1 MNFAT
6 WSIRNPIPVIVLFT
20 LVTVT
25 GLWSFG
31 RLPIQDMPDVE
42 HPTVN
47 LELFQPGVTPSQLET
62 EVARPVEDAIAPL
75 DRLAHMMTTI
85 TDGRVGIQVG
95 FDLSKPLSEALSEV
109 GDAVDSVRS
118 TLPEDLQEPSVNAV
132 KVGGD
137 PILVYAVKSSQMD
150 EEALSWFLDDIVARR
165 VSKVTGVGRFL
176 RVGGVDREITI
187 EIDSE
192 AAMAIGVTPMIVSRA
207 LESMQKQLSG
217 GRGQFG
223 ERDQSVRV
231 SALVPNAESLEDF
244 AIALPNG
251 GYAKLREI
259 AQVRDGIRE
268 RVEVA
273 LLDGQAAVG
282 FKVFPAKGAD
292 VTTVAHEVKAG
303 LDALVA
309 ATSGLRVELL
319 SSTVDQ
325 TLKQYDGS
333 MHMLYEGGALAMVV
347 VWLFLRDW
355 RATAVAAVALPLS
368 ILPVFVGMD
377 ALGFSLNTLTL
388 LALAVT
394 IGVLVDD
401 VIVEIENI
409 KRHSIAGKPM
419 MQATAD
425 AVVEI
430 AVVVLATTLCIV
442 CAFLPTT
449 IMPGVP
455 GLLFRQFGWTA
466 IIAALCSLLVARV
479 FTPMMAAWL
488 LKPDTKHARGDGRLM
503 RLYLATV
510 DWCLAHRLLTV
521 FAAGLFFA
529 ASVLL
534 LPLIPSGLIPADDVG
549 YTTINV
555 DMAPGTALDA
565 TKRKTEEIRKAL
577 APLRGIEHVFAVVG
591 SGGDGQG
598 SDGNKAELLV
608 TLAAEDSHPGQA
620 VFEDLVRAALVDVPG
635 ARFSVGSDGLGQ
647 RIELLL
653 ASEDADAL
661 RKSAR
666 SIEREMR
673 SLADVS
679 NVKSSASL
687 ERAEIVIRPDSVRA
701 AERGVA
707 TEDIG
712 DSVRVATGG
721 DFDSRVGRLNFDNRQ
736 VFLRVRIAEPARAD
750 PQAFGN
756 MRIPGTNGLVPLSGI
771 ADISVESGLT
781 QIDRF
786 DRARY
791 IAISA
796 DLGGSSF
803 GTTMAQV
810 MSLPSVKSLPSGVSV
825 IEAGDT
831 EVGNDLQAGFVT
843 AIAAGILCVYA
854 VLVVLFR
861 DFFQPVTILSAIPF
875 SLGGALVS
883 LLVSGSQLDVLS
895 LIGMITLIGVVTKN
909 SILLV
914 DCAIVGMRDGNLS
927 VRDALIDACHKRAR
941 PIVMT
946 TVAMIAGMAP
956 VAVGFGLDA
965 SSRQPM
971 ALAIIGGLLT
981 STALSLLV
989 VPVVFSCVSSART
1002 RAEAL
1007 VFSGNSAA
1015 ERPTGVGAIGQRD
1028 NNLGM
1033 EERR

>member
-6 WSIRNPIPVIVLFT
+6 WSIRNPIAVIVLFA
-20 LVTVT
+20 LLAMS

-31 RLPIQDMPDVE
+31 RLPIQEMPDIE
-42 HPTVN
+42 QPTVT
-47 LELFQPGVTPSQLET
+47 LELSQPGVMPSQLET
-62 EVARPVEDAIAPL
+62 EVARPVENAIASL
-75 DRLAHMMTTI
+75 DRLAHMTTTI
-85 TDGRVGIQVG
+85 TDGRVAIQIG

-109 GDAVDSVRS
+109 KEAVDGVRPM
-118 TLPEDLQEPSVNAV
+118 LPEDLQEPSVSAV
-132 KVGGD
+132 KVGRD
-137 PILVYAVKSSQMD
+137 PILVYAVKSAHMD
-150 EEALSWFLDDIVARR
+150 EEALSWFLDDVVARKI
-165 VSKVTGVGRFL
+165 SKVPGVGRFL
-176 RVGGVDREITI
+176 RVGGVDREITV

-192 AAMAIGVTPMIVSRA
+192 AAMAIGVTPLIASRA

-217 GRGQFG
+217 GRGKFG

-231 SALVPNAESLEDF
+231 SALAPDAAAVEDI

-259 AQVRDGIRE
+259 AKVQDGIQE
-268 RVEVA
+268 RAEVA
-273 LLDGQAAVG
+273 LLNGQTAVG
-282 FKVFPAKGAD
+282 FKIFPARGAD
-292 VTTVAHEVKAG
+292 VIKVAREVEAG
-303 LDALVA
+303 LDAVVA
-309 ATSGLRVELL
+309 ATPGLRVELL
-319 SSTVDQ
+319 TSTVDQ
-325 TLKQYDGS
+325 ALKQYDGS
-333 MHMLYEGGALAMVV
+333 MHMLFEGGALAMVV

-368 ILPVFVGMD
+368 ILPVFVGMHV
-377 ALGFSLNTLTL
+377 LGFSLNTLTL

-409 KRHSIAGKPM
+409 KRHASADKPM

-466 IIAALCSLLVARV
+466 IIAALCSLLVARI

-488 LKPDTKHARGDGRLM
+488 LKPDSKHARGDSRLM
-503 RLYLATV
+503 RLYLAAV

-521 FAAGLFFA
+521 LAAGLFFA

-534 LPLIPSGLIPADDVG
+534 LPLIPNGLIPADDLG

-555 DMAPGTALDA
+555 EMAPGTTLAA
-565 TKRKTEEIRKAL
+565 TREKAEEIRKAV
-577 APLRGIEHVFAVVG
+577 APVRGVEHVFAIVG

-608 TLAAEDSHPGQA
+608 TLASEEAHPGQA
-620 VFEDLVRAALVDVPG
+620 AFEGLVRGALVDVPG
-635 ARFSVGSDGLGQ
+635 ARFSVGSGGLGE
-647 RIELLL
+647 RVELLL
-653 ASEDADAL
+653 ASDDANAL

-666 SIEREMR
+666 AIKREMR
-673 SLADVS
+673 SLAGLS

-687 ERAEIVIRPDSVRA
+687 ERAEIVIRPDTARA

-721 DFDSRVGRLNFDNRQ
+721 DFDSQVGRLNFDNRQ
-736 VFLRVRIAEPARAD
+736 VFLRVRLAEAARAD

-756 MRIPGTNGLVPLSGI
+756 MRIPGMMGLVPLSSI
-771 ADISVESGLT
+771 ADISIESGPT

-786 DRARY
+786 DRARF
-791 IAISA
+791 IAIGA

-803 GTTMAQV
+803 GTAMAQI
-810 MSLPSVKSLPSGVSV
+810 MSLPSVKSLPSNVSV
-825 IEAGDT
+825 VEAGDA
-831 EVGNDLQAGFVT
+831 EVGNDLQTGFVM
-843 AIAAGILCVYA
+843 AMAAGIFCVYG
-854 VLVVLFR
+854 VLVVLFK
-861 DFFQPVTILSAIPF
+861 DFLQPVTILSAIPF
-875 SLGGALVS
+875 SLGGALLM

-914 DCAIVGMRDGNLS
+914 DYAIVGMRNGSLS
-927 VRDALIDACHKRAR
+927 VRDALIDACQKRAR

-956 VAVGFGLDA
+956 AAAGFGLDA

-971 ALAIIGGLLT
+971 ALAVIGGLLT

-989 VPVVFSCVSSART
+989 VPVVFSCVSSARMRLGAFLSSSSLWMGSQERVSIE
-1002 RAEAL
+1002 RANPQTE
-1007 VFSGNSAA
+1007 
-1015 ERPTGVGAIGQRD
+1015 T
-1028 NNLGM
+1028 
-1033 EERR
+1033 